1 MSVIGRL
8 YLKILW
14 LRKTASFYW
23 AHKPLCAAY
32 KADVLTIGTIRLC
45 RSCFLTYAGVLL
57 NLLAVIVV
65 FPGLSVEYGHILLV
79 ALAAI
84 TLPLSSP
91 GLYTRLPRGL
101 RDICRFSL
109 GLLIVQTIHA
119 LLTGH
124 AILSLAVMLSSFA
137 LWRVYF
143 RQRSARK
150 IKRCQ
155 VCDEYADGRVC
166 SGFARQM
173 VLLREYEEEA
183 TEYVLSTGYV
193 PKLRNS
199 RE

>member
-1 MSVIGRL
+1 MTARL

-32 KADVLTIGTIRLC
+32 SADVLTIGTINLC
-45 RSCFLTYAGVLL
+45 RSCFLTYAGMLL
-57 NLLAVIVV
+57 CLLAVIV
-65 FPGLSVEYGHILLV
+65 FPDPFVEYGHILLV

-84 TLPLSSP
+84 TLAFSSP
-91 GLYTRLPRGL
+91 GLYTHLPRGL

-119 LLTGH
+119 LLNGH
-124 AILSLAVMLSSFA
+124 AMLSLAVMLSSLA
-137 LWRVYF
+137 LWRVYL

-150 IKRCQ
+150 IRRCQ
-155 VCDEYADGRVC
+155 SCDEYADGRVC

-183 TEYVLSTGYV
+183 TEYVLSTSYV
-193 PKLRNS
+193 PRLRNS

>member
-1 MSVIGRL
+1 MTARL
-8 YLKILW
+8 HLKILW

-32 KADVLTIGTIRLC
+32 SADVLTIGPIRLC

-57 NLLAVIVV
+57 NLLAVIVS
-65 FPGLSVEYGHILLV
+65 PGQFAEYGHILLA

-101 RDICRFSL
+101 RDICRFLL
-109 GLLIVQTIHA
+109 GLLIVQTIQA
-119 LLTGH
+119 LLNGH
-124 AILSLAVMLSSFA
+124 AMLSLAVMLPSLA

-150 IKRCQ
+150 IRRCQ
-155 VCDEYADGRVC
+155 ACDEYADGRVC

-183 TEYVLSTGYV
+183 TEYLLGTGYV
-193 PKLRNS
+193 PRLRNS